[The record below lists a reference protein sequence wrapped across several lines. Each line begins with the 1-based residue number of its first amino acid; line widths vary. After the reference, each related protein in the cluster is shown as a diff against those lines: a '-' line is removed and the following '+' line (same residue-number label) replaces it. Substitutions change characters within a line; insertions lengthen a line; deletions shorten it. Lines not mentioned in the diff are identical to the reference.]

1 MTGCHFTPPP
11 HVFFLSSSF
20 SWLHNELQVAM
31 VGHKVDLSYSYNH
44 LGETTQ
50 VLQEIAAG
58 THPFCKVA
66 FHMGVSEFIWSF
78 KSVRIL
84 N

>member
-1 MTGCHFTPPP
+1 M
-11 HVFFLSSSF
+11 
-20 SWLHNELQVAM
+20 
-31 VGHKVDLSYSYNH
+31 GHKVDLSYSYNH

-66 FHMGVSEFIWSF
+66 FNISVGV
-78 KSVRIL
+78 
-84 N
+84 